1 MLTKK
6 ELNSYIKICDKVF
19 KEIKDLVSN
28 HSKKYI
34 NLSLGKKVSK
44 DLPNE

>member
-6 ELNSYIKICDKVF
+6 KSSIAIKICDKVF

-28 HSKKYI
+28 HSKIY